1 MCQGYYRHTEG
12 YTPEWDGM
20 ADFEGQIVHP
30 QTWPDDLDYAG
41 TRVVVIGSGATAA
54 TLIPAMAPDCEHIT
68 MLQRSPTYFATG
80 RNVNDLADQLRDL
93 DVPPE
98 WTHEIVRRQVLKTQA
113 LVTSMSAEHPELVKE
128 ELFKGIKA
136 ILGDDYEL
144 SPHFKIGRAHV

>member
-20 ADFEGQIVHP
+20 ADFEDQIVHP

-98 WTHEIVRRQVLKTQA
+98 WTHEIVRRQRSEEHTSELQSLMRISYAVFCLKKKNDNRIQNT
-113 LVTSMSAEHPELVKE
+113 
-128 ELFKGIKA
+128 
-136 ILGDDYEL
+136 
-144 SPHFKIGRAHV
+144 